1 MLRVIIMISRLS
13 LTNTCLHDVQPFDA
27 LQAAELLWVDRLGLY
42 VFVKP
47 LGEMGSA
54 IRMPFVRPVRDERDA
69 RSMLTLMAQQ
79 SWELERKYTPVM
91 PSLLEPSLAG

>member
-1 MLRVIIMISRLS
+1 MFDPCVPL
-13 LTNTCLHDVQPFDA
+13 QPFDA

-47 LGEMGSA
+47 LGELGQA
-54 IRMPFVRPVRDERDA
+54 IRMPFTRPVRDERDA

-79 SWELERKYTPVM
+79 SWELERKYMPVM
-91 PSLLEPSLAG
+91 PGLLEPSLAG